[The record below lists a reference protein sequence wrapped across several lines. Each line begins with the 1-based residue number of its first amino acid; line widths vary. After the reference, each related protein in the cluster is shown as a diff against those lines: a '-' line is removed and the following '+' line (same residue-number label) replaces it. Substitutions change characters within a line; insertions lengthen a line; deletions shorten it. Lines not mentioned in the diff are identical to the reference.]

1 LLLKSHVG
9 VWYCFA
15 QKGNLALVSKP
26 ISLALEIL
34 NAELGLAVKPRAD
47 LWFLDMGC
55 GSGNVTIAARLFG
68 LNVIAIDK
76 SAYAVDIA
84 KTRVFNSHEL
94 CWTCV
99 FTETMLATDRKA
111 ARAVVEAYVQCPPP
125 MLTLP
130 APPPGDGDS
139 QMTEVP
145 MFPPA
150 LDEQAQ
156 QAQAQAPAQ
165 QESAQAQQDP
175 PHEPDLGGEASL
187 TATPLTDRLDGD
199 EMAAIATD
207 SPTPGRRKSDRV
219 GKGTNS
225 RDWVSPIKSK
235 DSK

>member
-1 LLLKSHVG
+1 MYACMYVCMYVCMHVYHASFPCSTRVEGRSWCLLLKSHVG

-68 LNVIAIDK
+68 LNVIAIDR

-84 KTRVFNSHEL
+84 KNRVFDTHEH

-139 QMTEVP
+139 QMT
-145 MFPPA
+145 
-150 LDEQAQ
+150 D
-156 QAQAQAPAQ
+156 
-165 QESAQAQQDP
+165 
-175 PHEPDLGGEASL
+175 
-187 TATPLTDRLDGD
+187 
-199 EMAAIATD
+199 
-207 SPTPGRRKSDRV
+207 
-219 GKGTNS
+219 
-225 RDWVSPIKSK
+225 
-235 DSK
+235 

>member
-1 LLLKSHVG
+1 MLLKSHVG

-34 NAELGLAVKPRAD
+34 NAELGLAVEPRAD

-76 SAYAVDIA
+76 SAYAVDLA
-84 KTRVFNSHEL
+84 KNRVFNSHEQ

-111 ARAVVEAYVQCPPP
+111 ARTVVEAYVQCAPPI
-125 MLTLP
+125 LTLP
-130 APPPGDGDS
+130 APPPSGGDS
-139 QMTEVP
+139 QMTEVS

-150 LDEQAQ
+150 PDEQDEQAQ
-156 QAQAQAPAQ
+156 QAQA
-165 QESAQAQQDP
+165 
-175 PHEPDLGGEASL
+175 
-187 TATPLTDRLDGD
+187 
-199 EMAAIATD
+199 
-207 SPTPGRRKSDRV
+207 GRRRLRLSRSRLRMSRSRRTMRIRALHTNPISA
-219 GKGTNS
+219 GKQARQPRS
-225 RDWVSPIKSK
+225 
-235 DSK
+235 